1 MGNNEQ
7 YPSGE
12 YTATPS
18 HCLPAFVG
26 GKPQGYMC
34 MECGHLAKELDPI
47 FDDVCLVCLRNW
59 AIKMKVS
66 RMIPTAEAI
75 AQKEAL
81 EPTVKMQKTTSQVM
95 TDRANAMTVVFKK

>member
-1 MGNNEQ
+1 MGNNDKFG
-7 YPSGE
+7 SGE

-26 GKPQGYMC
+26 GKPSGYMC
-34 MECGHLAKELDPI
+34 MACGHLTKELDPV
-47 FDDVCLVCLRNW
+47 FEDLCLICLKEW
-59 AIKMKVS
+59 AIKQGVS

-81 EPTVKMQKTTSQVM
+81 EPTAKVTNVSTTM
-95 TDRANAMTVVFKK
+95 RERANAPTVIIKRK